1 MWREGGGKV
10 DLIQIQG
17 TFPPVMKN
25 CEWQKNTR
33 NVSEPIR
40 CRKSL
45 LATLRLR
52 VKLGSGVVA
61 IELAHARQECS
72 YRERSENNTPCP
84 KERFLTR
91 SRIQSCQSSSSCDIQ
106 LSVALGVEVYFS

>member
-52 VKLGSGVVA
+52 VKLGSGVV
-61 IELAHARQECS
+61 ECP